1 LWALPKTAKDALEP
15 NVTCLRLSL
24 LHAYYYGSLPY
35 RRWANRRA
43 ESRRRA
49 AVMVF
54 TYHRVSDD
62 QANPWTMPNRTF
74 ARQIAWLR
82 RHLEL
87 VSLAEA
93 RRRIVAA
100 DNPRLCGAITFDDG
114 YADNC
119 EEAIP
124 LLLREQVP
132 CTYFVTLRN
141 VLTGTPFPHDEK
153 RGDRFAP
160 NTLSQLRSMAAA
172 GIEIAAHSYTHA
184 DLGRLTSRRELRRE
198 IVLAGQELGDLLG
211 RRVRYFAFPFGLR
224 DNLSQAAFAMA
235 HEAGYEAACSAYG
248 GYNYPGDDGFHLQRI
263 PTDSC
268 TIRLRNVATVDPRKI
283 HTARF
288 AWTRNEGR
296 ATNDEGRGT
305 RVEGSGFR
313 VQGSE
318 PGCVSPV
325 NVSEPGRVSP
335 EDPVAGLP
343 FVMEPSSQHWNPTT

>member
-1 LWALPKTAKDALEP
+1 
-15 NVTCLRLSL
+15 V
-24 LHAYYYGSLPY
+24 YYYGSLPY
-35 RRWANRRA
+35 RRWANRGA
-43 ESRRRA
+43 ESRHLA

-54 TYHRVSDD
+54 AYHRIADD

-93 RRRIVAA
+93 RRRIIAA

-114 YADNC
+114 YAENC

-124 LLLREQVP
+124 LLLGERVP
-132 CTYFVTLRN
+132 CTYFVTLQN

-153 RGDRFAP
+153 RSDRFAP

-184 DLGRLTSRRELRRE
+184 DLGRVASRRELHRE
-198 IVLAGQELGDLLG
+198 IVLAGQELEELLG

-224 DNLSQAAFAMA
+224 ANLSQAAFAMA

-248 GYNYPGDDGFHLQRI
+248 GYNYPGEDGFHLQRM
-263 PTDSC
+263 PVDLC
-268 TIRLRNVATVDPRKI
+268 TVRLKNWATVDPRKAR
-283 HTARF
+283 TARF
-288 AWTRNEGR
+288 AWTR
-296 ATNDEGRGT
+296 DEGRGA
-305 RVEGSGFR
+305 RDEASGSR

-318 PGCVSPV
+318 PGCVGPV
-325 NVSEPGRVSP
+325 NGSAPGCVSP
-335 EDPVAGLP
+335 DDAIAGLP
-343 FVMEPSSQHWNPTT
+343 LTMEPSSQL